1 MYYINN
7 QSIEIEMENGENI
20 HIGTD
25 SNFYGYITR
34 IVGVEQKLRG
44 ITEKVIDNMSAY
56 KIEEYIELLKSISNI
71 QERSNALIS
80 DRACIYQNIRAT
92 GIGNIEGEL
101 ETFRLQDE
109 ILEHEL
115 EAFETYTSD
124 PSMTVMKCKDAL
136 KALKN
141 IEKSTKAFMQSVGVV
156 DEATQK
162 CVKTSTER
170 LKDYGI
176 PQNSMF
182 YSPMQNSFELG
193 ALLEEARRVAENKQK
208 ENYQYGNIK
217 NKLDDLIKLNNSSID
232 EKYKHSNKYKVE
244 GIEIP
249 EAIFNKKGD
258 SYYKLIEPISMKSLE
273 TTKTFVEASKKGEI
287 ADSELELGTIENLIR
302 RDLNFS
308 REIRLQDKGE

>member
-7 QSIEIEMENGENI
+7 QSIEIEMSNGENV

-25 SNFYGYITR
+25 SSFYGYITR
-34 IVGVEQKLRG
+34 IVGVEQKLKG
-44 ITEKVIDNMSAY
+44 ITEKVIDNMGAY
-56 KIEEYIELLKSISNI
+56 KIEEYIEILKSISNI
-71 QERSNALIS
+71 QERSNTLIS
-80 DRACIYQNIRAT
+80 DRAYIYKNM
-92 GIGNIEGEL
+92 GNVALNSIESEL

-109 ILEHEL
+109 ILEHEI
-115 EAFETYTSD
+115 ESFETYANNPAT
-124 PSMTVMKCKDAL
+124 TVAKCKDTL

-141 IEKSTKAFMQSVGVV
+141 IEKSTQTFMQSLGVV
-156 DEATQK
+156 DANTKK
-162 CVKTSTER
+162 CAKTSSEK
-170 LKDYGI
+170 LKEYGI
-176 PQNSMF
+176 SQSSMF

-193 ALLEEARRVAENKQK
+193 ALLEEARSVAENKQK
-208 ENYQYGNIK
+208 ENYQFGNIK

-287 ADSELELGTIENLIR
+287 GDSEIELGNIENLIR